1 MKVSHFISFII
12 AGCFVVSISS
22 NAQQTTNFKL
32 EVEQPTF
39 IIPQFS
45 GPYRER
51 EAPIAPEEY
60 EMAERLRGLLDA
72 GDKQRVLK
80 ELETFY
86 EIELSIAMM
95 MLKAQ
100 VYFAVEEYDKAEQ
113 TYLASLSR
121 SPQLVR
127 AHVDLGQLYMLQN
140 KMKKARDYFAR
151 AIELGAKEAE
161 VYGQLGYLNL
171 TQHGPFSAITAYQQA
186 LAIEP
191 ENKQW
196 QQGLFIS
203 LTQAKMFEAA
213 QALLSDLIAKEPNNS
228 QFWLD
233 QAVLQLEQSRNTE
246 ALASLEMAI
255 LLGDKRVN
263 NLKIAAQLHLQ
274 QDSFIRAVEL
284 IKAHINTEE
293 LDLTSLRAYLSWL
306 NQREM
311 WTDVEDVLTELMK
324 TFAQYDDA
332 KQSVIYLYTAELK
345 RNQKQSKSAKSNYE
359 NAVNKDP
366 NNGFALLSYAN
377 FLVTE
382 KSFIDAETLFLR
394 AEALESTQRHAML
407 GRAQMYVDVQNYE
420 AALSMLQSVVS
431 RFPNT
436 KGIED
441 QIEILKKV
449 ILVNKQKMEV

>member
-1 MKVSHFISFII
+1 MKLSHILNFIF
-12 AGCFVVSISS
+12 AGCCVVSIST
-22 NAQQTTNFKL
+22 NAQQINNFKL
-32 EVEQPTF
+32 EVDQPQF

-60 EMAERLRGLLDA
+60 EMADRLRGLLDK
-72 GDKQRVLK
+72 GDKQVVLK
-80 ELETFY
+80 ELEAFY
-86 EIELSIAMM
+86 EIELSIAML

-100 VYFAVEEYDKAEQ
+100 VYFALEEYDKAVQ
-113 TYLASLSR
+113 TYLVSLSR

-127 AHVDLGQLYMLQN
+127 AHIDLGQLYMLQN
-140 KMKKARDYFAR
+140 KTNKAREYFAR
-151 AIELGAKEAE
+151 AVELGAKEAE

-171 TQHGPFSAITAYQQA
+171 TQYGPFSAITAYQQA

-191 ENKQW
+191 DNKQW

-203 LTQAKMFEAA
+203 LTQAKMFDAA
-213 QALLSDLIAKEPNNS
+213 QALLTDLITKEPDNS

-233 QAVLQLEQSRNTE
+233 QAVLQLEQSRNAE

-274 QDSFIRAVEL
+274 RDSFPRAVEL
-284 IKAHINTEE
+284 IKAHINTET
-293 LDLTSLRAYLSWL
+293 LDLKSLHAYLSWL

-311 WTDVEDVLTELMK
+311 WSDVEDVLLELTK
-324 TFAQYDDA
+324 NTNEYNNA

-345 RNQKQSKSAKSNYE
+345 RNQNQPKLAKTHYK
-359 NAVNKDP
+359 NAINKDP
-366 NNGFALLSYAN
+366 NNGHALLSYAN

-382 KSFIDAETLFLR
+382 KSFIEAETFYLR
-394 AEALESTQRHAML
+394 AEALEKTQRHAML
-407 GRAQMYVDVQNYE
+407 GRAQMYVDIQNYQ
-420 AALSMLQSVVS
+420 AALSILQNVFN

-436 KGIED
+436 QGIED
-441 QIEILKKV
+441 QIEILRNV
-449 ILVNKQKMEV
+449 ILLNKQKMKV